1 MKTILLVVVAALAAA
16 FVPSEILAQT
26 NSGFSSTCATWSASG
41 TTLTATC
48 TTISGSMI
56 TSTLDLNNC
65 FTNTQGI
72 LGYQVNGSFAGSCSN
87 ITHNSGN
94 DLHGDTGYL
103 SAICSA
109 ANGDKFDTAIATS
122 NYVGNENG
130 VLQC

>member
-1 MKTILLVVVAALAAA
+1 MKTTVTLAAVVVAL
-16 FVPSEILAQT
+16 FVPSEVRAQSD
-26 NSGFSSTCATWSASG
+26 SGFSSTCATWSGSG
-41 TTLTATC
+41 TILTATC
-48 TTISGSMI
+48 TSISGSMI
-56 TSTLDLNNC
+56 NSTLDLNDC
-65 FTNTQGI
+65 FANTEGI
-72 LGYQVNGSFAGSCSN
+72 LGYQVNGNFAGSCSN

-94 DLHGDTGYL
+94 DLDGDTGYL